1 MFTQDYDFDFPEQP
15 SLSEASDVDISSH
28 VSVDLGAST
37 SSGGNETVRQTEK
50 ERVKGEGK
58 SEGRREKGRV
68 KRVKKH
74 EKEKKQ
80 FFNSTMRSLMAKIP
94 SCSTLVPMDVVARVG
109 PAPVEPVA
117 SAVSSSNIRLRRSP
131 DRFQTPVNIP
141 FRMQTSLVRTIDVMK
156 KPIIIHAPDPFHRIR
171 LQQVQI
177 LVKTAFAFDPTTR
190 GISIKMGRSP
200 WNALNA
206 HRNINGAIDGNAN
219 SVRASAVDMWGFNS
233 CTGNANRGVFEY
245 KKPGIVR
252 WYAARTVF

>member
-68 KRVKKH
+68 KRVKSLIPLSSF
-74 EKEKKQ
+74 Q
-80 FFNSTMRSLMAKIP
+80 FYDAKPHGKDPVVFNARSNG
-94 SCSTLVPMDVVARVG
+94 D
-109 PAPVEPVA
+109 
-117 SAVSSSNIRLRRSP
+117 
-131 DRFQTPVNIP
+131 
-141 FRMQTSLVRTIDVMK
+141 LVRTIDVMK
-156 KPIIIHAPDPFHRIR
+156 KPIIIHALDPFHRIR

-206 HRNINGAIDGNAN
+206 HRNINGTIDGNAN